1 MKKNFYRVSKRGDS
15 VVSTTYGP
23 VEFSKVVSM
32 QGNAVQFVSTGSIRN
47 MNDMWRGDTGLAD
60 AIKAFEDCQVA

>member
-1 MKKNFYRVSKRGDS
+1 MFVKFTKEAK
-15 VVSTTYGP
+15 
-23 VEFSKVVSM
+23 

-47 MNDMWRGDTGLAD
+47 MDDMWRGDTGLTD